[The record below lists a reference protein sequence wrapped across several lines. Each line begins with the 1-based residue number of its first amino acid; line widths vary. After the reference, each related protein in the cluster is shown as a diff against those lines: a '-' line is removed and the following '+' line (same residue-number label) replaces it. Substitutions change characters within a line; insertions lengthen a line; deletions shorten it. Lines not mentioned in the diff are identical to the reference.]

1 MTEYE
6 EARKIAKF
14 EIADPCNTESNV
26 RVTKKLLQVLL
37 DGPERPTVAYR
48 VKDYAD
54 GWILVHTE
62 KEAKREA
69 SAGNT
74 IQELVIK

>member
-1 MTEYE
+1 MNLEQAIAGLRGTFLGEGTGRLKTPDE
-6 EARKIAKF
+6 TVEAMR
-14 EIADPCNTESNV
+14 
-26 RVTKKLLQVLL
+26 LVLN
-37 DGPERPTVAYR
+37 RPTVAYR

-69 SAGNT
+69 SGGNT